1 MVQVLFTMKLTRY
14 RWGEQSENDGD
25 QQQYRKEKR
34 EAGGRPKGPITRWKT
49 SGSGV
54 EESTIGGS
62 LALFNGHTK
71 SPIPRE
77 PSLVG
82 QSIACSVDQ
91 PPCFAWVRARD
102 WRRRA
107 DRCTSW
113 TGVTCSAA
121 GRVVALDISG
131 LRRTRVGHLS
141 PQFIV
146 DGLRNLTQLR
156 SFNATGFALPGSIPD
171 WLGADLAPT
180 FATLVLGDASV
191 AGFIPYSFG
200 GVASIAVLVLAGNAI
215 TGNIP
220 TTLGQLDNLTLLDL
234 SHNALSGPIPTSL
247 GALANLLYFDLSS
260 NFLSGPV
267 PLALGSLRNL
277 KTLIL
282 ANNSLSGSVP
292 SQLGDLSGSRDLV
305 FGQVEQQE
313 SGGAAASSGG
323 GTQFSNGLHERLV
336 PFLGHCLRK
345 ENEKILVYKYVPNG
359 DLYTALLRKPAPE
372 GGIHSLDW
380 LKRLKIATGIA
391 QVLYYLHHE
400 CSLPLVHRDIQ
411 TSSILLD
418 DKFEVRLGS
427 LSEACPH
434 EEAHHD
440 VFARLLRMLYSLYHL
455 LGNQNKVF
463 PNLLQPVRTM
473 YIVLA
478 RCCSSYIVWAKDKLH
493 LHV

>member
-1 MVQVLFTMKLTRY
+1 MQKN
-14 RWGEQSENDGD
+14 Q
-25 QQQYRKEKR
+25 
-34 EAGGRPKGPITRWKT
+34 
-49 SGSGV
+49 
-54 EESTIGGS
+54 
-62 LALFNGHTK
+62 H
-71 SPIPRE
+71 
-77 PSLVG
+77 
-82 QSIACSVDQ
+82 
-91 PPCFAWVRARD
+91 
-102 WRRRA
+102 
-107 DRCTSW
+107 
-113 TGVTCSAA
+113 
-121 GRVVALDISG
+121 
-131 LRRTRVGHLS
+131 
-141 PQFIV
+141 
-146 DGLRNLTQLR
+146 QLR

-180 FATLVLGDASV
+180 FATLVLRDASV

-247 GALANLLYFDLSS
+247 GALANLLYLDLPS

-292 SQLGDLSGSRDLV
+292 SQLGDLSWLTVLDLSFNSLNGSFPDSLRNLRSLQNLSLGSNPLSGALTNRLLAGLTRLQSIVLGHNNFSGALPESLWSLSELRV
-305 FGQVEQQE
+305 FDV
-313 SGGAAASSGG
+313 SGDRHAGVLPDIVPAAVKGNVSAAASSGG

-372 GGIHSLDW
+372 GGVHSLDW

-400 CSLPLVHRDIQ
+400 CSLPLVHR
-411 TSSILLD
+411 
-418 DKFEVRLGS
+418 
-427 LSEACPH
+427 
-434 EEAHHD
+434 
-440 VFARLLRMLYSLYHL
+440 
-455 LGNQNKVF
+455 
-463 PNLLQPVRTM
+463 
-473 YIVLA
+473 
-478 RCCSSYIVWAKDKLH
+478 
-493 LHV
+493 